1 MFVLANVLQPLINVF
16 EWILVHIYNVLGS
29 WGWSIVGL
37 TIVVRAGL
45 LPLTFKQFKS
55 MQNMQRLAP
64 KIKELQEKYKD
75 DKQRMN
81 QEMMKFYQEN
91 NVNPLS
97 SCLPLVAQFPVFISL
112 FYMLRTDLKKDI
124 CPGVVQ
130 AGLAEGE
137 KLQNIHCGAP
147 AGSFLFIP
155 DLTNKATGG
164 VLVVLILMYVGSQVA
179 STLLM
184 SVTADKNQR
193 RLFLVL
199 PLVFVVFVIRF
210 PAGLLV
216 YWITTNLWTIAQQ
229 YIVRRTVGPIKP
241 VPAAA
246 PAGAAAASPGGGGGG
261 GLLGGLLG
269 GGGGGGSSGGG
280 GLLSGLLGGGGG
292 RGSSGGAAEENGPAG
307 DSKDGDKAAARSSS
321 AKSGAPGASKGAGR
335 GKGAAADTGPPEKAK
350 AGARGKGKAA
360 KAEPSGKSNGKGDGA
375 AKPASGAKP
384 PPPPRKKRKSRSGRR
399 R

>member
-1 MFVLANVLQPLINVF
+1 MFVLANVLQPLINIA
-16 EWILVHIYNVLGS
+16 ESILVAIYGVLGS

-37 TIVVRAGL
+37 TVVVRAAL

-64 KIKELQEKYKD
+64 KIKELQSKYKD

-97 SCLPLVAQFPVFISL
+97 SCLPLVAQFPVFIAL
-112 FYMLRTDLKKDI
+112 FYMLQADLKKDI
-124 CPGVVQ
+124 CPGVVK

-137 KLQNIHCGAP
+137 KLGNIHCGAP
-147 AGSFLFIP
+147 QGSFLFIP

-164 VLVVLILMYVGSQVA
+164 VLVVLIILYVGSQVA

-193 RLFLVL
+193 RLFLAL
-199 PLVFVVFVIRF
+199 PLVFVFFVINF

-229 YIVRRTVGPIKP
+229 YIVRRTVGPITP

-246 PAGAAAASPGGGGGG
+246 GTAAASPGGGSG

-269 GGGGGGSSGGG
+269 GGGGGGGGGGSGG
-280 GLLSGLLGGGGG
+280 GLLAGLLGGG
-292 RGSSGGAAEENGPAG
+292 AAKANGPAG
-307 DSKDGDKAAARSSS
+307 DSKDGDKAAARSSG
-321 AKSGAPGASKGAGR
+321 AKSEGSGAGKGTSR
-335 GKGAAADTGPPEKAK
+335 GKGATADTAPPAKAK
-350 AGARGKGKAA
+350 AGARGKGAAA
-360 KAEPSGKSNGKGDGA
+360 KGESPGKANGKGADG

>member
-1 MFVLANVLQPLINVF
+1 MFVLANVLQPLINIA
-16 EWILVHIYNVLGS
+16 ESILVAIHGVLGS

-37 TIVVRAGL
+37 TVVVRAAL

-97 SCLPLVAQFPVFISL
+97 SCLPLVAQFPVFIAL

-124 CPGVVQ
+124 CPDVVK

-137 KLQNIHCGAP
+137 KLANIHCGAP
-147 AGSFLFIP
+147 QGSFLFIP

-164 VLVVLILMYVGSQVA
+164 VLAVLIIMYVGSQVA

-193 RLFLVL
+193 RLFLAL
-199 PLVFVVFVIRF
+199 PLVFVFFVINF

-246 PAGAAAASPGGGGGG
+246 GAAAASPGGGGSG

-269 GGGGGGSSGGG
+269 GVGGGGGGG
-280 GLLSGLLGGGGG
+280 GLLAGLLGGG
-292 RGSSGGAAEENGPAG
+292 AAKGNGPAG
-307 DSKDGDKAAARSSS
+307 DSKDGDKAAARSSG
-321 AKSGAPGASKGAGR
+321 AKSEGSGAGKGASR
-335 GKGAAADTGPPEKAK
+335 GKGAAADAGPPAKAKAK
-350 AGARGKGKAA
+350 AGTRGKGAAAQTDAPGKA
-360 KAEPSGKSNGKGDGA
+360 NGKGGDG
-375 AKPASGAKP
+375 AKPAPGAKP

>member
-1 MFVLANVLQPLINVF
+1 MFVLANFLQPLINVF
-16 EWILVHIYNVLGS
+16 EWILVHIHSVLGS

-37 TIVVRAGL
+37 TIVVRAAL

-112 FYMLRTDLKKDI
+112 FYMLRTDLKNDI
-124 CPGVVQ
+124 CPGVVK
-130 AGLAEGE
+130 AAEAQGE
-137 KLQNIHCGAP
+137 KLANIHCGSP

-164 VLVVLILMYVGSQVA
+164 VLVVLILAYVGSQVA

-241 VPAAA
+241 APATAT
-246 PAGAAAASPGGGGGG
+246 AGAATASPGGGG

-269 GGGGGGSSGGG
+269 GGGSSGGSSGGG
-280 GLLSGLLGGGGG
+280 GLLAGLLG
-292 RGSSGGAAEENGPAG
+292 RGATKANGPA
-307 DSKDGDKAAARSSS
+307 DGSSDGEKAASGARSKAS
-321 AKSGAPGASKGAGR
+321 AQDREAAGAKGAATKSESS
-335 GKGAAADTGPPEKAK
+335 GKGAKPARSEKAPK
-350 AGARGKGKAA
+350 TDG
-360 KAEPSGKSNGKGDGA
+360 SGKSNGKGDGA